1 MKRLSHTPVELL
13 FWVAALL
20 MLAIAEP
27 ELHSQAHHF
36 TICPLANLGISWC
49 PGCGIGRSIT
59 QLLHGNFEESFAH
72 HWFGVPALIIISTRV
87 WSLSRQQLKLKKI
100 II

>member
-27 ELHSQAHHF
+27 ELPSQAHHF

-59 QLLHGNFEESFAH
+59 QLLHGNLEESFAH

-87 WSLSRQQLKLKKI
+87 WSLSKLQLKLKKI